1 MNNQEVTNSVKELIT
16 NMRNNNENGEIN
28 ADLISRELF
37 NQSVERWRQKE
48 QGIDDITIICV
59 LLN

>member
-59 LLN
+59 ILN